1 MAGYRAKYG
10 GSLLRKVP
18 EQVAKQELF
27 EKEQST
33 KHEIAKKRRAEEKAR
48 LDEIQVSRSY
58 FHLFGTNVFVPQRQ
72 RVEAEKARLAEEE
85 AIRERQR
92 EEARSWRQEI
102 RQQEEE
108 EGIKKQE
115 RAEGRA
121 RSRKDRE
128 PAGSGEEAERKP
140 RRKSKKKAKR
150 GSDDEMI
157 DDEEEANA
165 MHTDDEEAEVRA
177 RSKVSNLFPFIEY
190 ELTRLDRHPSRR
202 RSVLRL
208 SILMEMM
215 RVKTDQRKRRNCE
228 SIVLQRSLDLMSEF
242 CSKSVAVLSDT
253 DEE

>member
-1 MAGYRAKYG
+1 MRYSLFHLLAGFQREGASYDPEMAGYRAKYG

-18 EQVAKQELF
+18 EQLAKQELF

-48 LDEIQVSRSY
+48 LDEIQVRGAWFSSRAK
-58 FHLFGTNVFVPQRQ
+58 LTRLPVQRQ

-121 RSRKDRE
+121 RSRKDKE

-140 RRKSKKKAKR
+140 RRKSKKKAKP

-157 DDEEEANA
+157 DDEEEAHA
-165 MHTDDEEAEVRA
+165 MHTEDDEADVRA
-177 RSKVSNLFPFIEY
+177 RSKVSLGSCCY
-190 ELTRLDRHPSRR
+190 
-202 RSVLRL
+202 
-208 SILMEMM
+208 
-215 RVKTDQRKRRNCE
+215 
-228 SIVLQRSLDLMSEF
+228 
-242 CSKSVAVLSDT
+242 
-253 DEE
+253 